1 MSIEFRINQYDEERC
16 YSNGAIDLK
25 SFLTAL
31 YSDEHPYGALL
42 NLDGNKRIEP
52 ADYAYDEQSG
62 KETYDIDFDRDTI
75 TRHEK
80 GKQFKLNEMSKI
92 PLGAAYSL
100 MRFHG
105 AGVPAAVSDCEY
117 DEYNDMSGLFGNR
130 DSEIKER
137 GFVIYSNDEY
147 FEAYLNYLKN
157 TGGYQFIRFANVSGS
172 QYIAF
177 SQRGFDNIKSF
188 LMQKLQTKREEAD
201 RLEAEINEAFSAA
214 EPTEI
219 PKDEKSELS
228 ELIEKLGL
236 QSHSYTFS
244 VVSLDSEIYVTGA
257 YVESADELSERGVL
271 PDWSG
276 MESIITDMAEK
287 YRDDF
292 GYGYD
297 EDMQEY
303 IDDHEDE
310 IKEITDKYLYGDIY
324 VDKGNISDFTG
335 IQISVNTALQASITP
350 IGIDFEMN
358 RLRLGENY
366 CCIFAITDY
375 PSECDYGWLSKL
387 TNIPGTIVSINS
399 EPIDN
404 GEAVNGDKTHH
415 RF

>member
-117 DEYNDMSGLFGNR
+117 DEYNDVSGLFGNR
-130 DSEIKER
+130 DSEIKDR

-147 FEAYLNYLKN
+147 FEAYFNYLKN
-157 TGGYQFIRFANVSGS
+157 TGGYQFIRFVNVSGS
-172 QYIAF
+172 QYISF

-201 RLEAEINEAFSAA
+201 RFEAEINKAFGIN
-214 EPTEI
+214 EPLGMSVSRQQEDNTVTVTLTADEMRRAYYIVHESFLTEDI
-219 PKDEKSELS
+219 QMKLNDLANEDARYEGLSDDIVFVNGVLLRYIDHSE
-228 ELIEKLGL
+228 
-236 QSHSYTFS
+236 
-244 VVSLDSEIYVTGA
+244 SEISYNDNIFNAIEHEVSKRENT
-257 YVESADELSERGVL
+257 EEQSDE
-271 PDWSG
+271 
-276 MESIITDMAEK
+276 MEM
-287 YRDDF
+287 
-292 GYGYD
+292 
-297 EDMQEY
+297 
-303 IDDHEDE
+303 
-310 IKEITDKYLYGDIY
+310 
-324 VDKGNISDFTG
+324 
-335 IQISVNTALQASITP
+335 
-350 IGIDFEMN
+350 
-358 RLRLGENY
+358 
-366 CCIFAITDY
+366 
-375 PSECDYGWLSKL
+375 
-387 TNIPGTIVSINS
+387 
-399 EPIDN
+399 
-404 GEAVNGDKTHH
+404 
-415 RF
+415 

>member
-130 DSEIKER
+130 DSETKDR

-157 TGGYQFIRFANVSGS
+157 TGGYQFIRFVNVSGS

-188 LMQKLQTKREEAD
+188 LMQKLQTKRAEAN
-201 RLEAEINEAFSAA
+201 RFEAEINKAFGIN
-214 EPTEI
+214 EPLGMSVSRQQEDNTVTVTLTADEMRRAYYIVHESFLTEDI
-219 PKDEKSELS
+219 QMKLNDLANEDARYEGLSDDIVFVNGVLSRYIDHSE
-228 ELIEKLGL
+228 
-236 QSHSYTFS
+236 
-244 VVSLDSEIYVTGA
+244 SEISYNDNIFNAIEHEVSKRENT
-257 YVESADELSERGVL
+257 EEQSDE
-271 PDWSG
+271 
-276 MESIITDMAEK
+276 MEM
-287 YRDDF
+287 
-292 GYGYD
+292 
-297 EDMQEY
+297 
-303 IDDHEDE
+303 
-310 IKEITDKYLYGDIY
+310 
-324 VDKGNISDFTG
+324 
-335 IQISVNTALQASITP
+335 
-350 IGIDFEMN
+350 
-358 RLRLGENY
+358 
-366 CCIFAITDY
+366 
-375 PSECDYGWLSKL
+375 
-387 TNIPGTIVSINS
+387 
-399 EPIDN
+399 
-404 GEAVNGDKTHH
+404 
-415 RF
+415 

>member
-80 GKQFKLNEMSKI
+80 GRQFKLNEMSKI

-130 DSEIKER
+130 DSEIKDR
-137 GFVIYSNDEY
+137 GFIIYSNDEY
-147 FEAYLNYLKN
+147 FEVYLNYLKN
-157 TGGYQFIRFANVSGS
+157 TGGYQFIRFVNVSGS

-201 RLEAEINEAFSAA
+201 RFEAEINKAFGIN
-214 EPTEI
+214 EPLGMSVSRQQEDNTVTVTLTADEMRRAYYIVHESFLTEDI
-219 PKDEKSELS
+219 QMKLNDLANEDARYEGLSDDIVFVNGVLSRYIDHSE
-228 ELIEKLGL
+228 
-236 QSHSYTFS
+236 
-244 VVSLDSEIYVTGA
+244 SEISYNDNIFNAIEHEVSKRENT
-257 YVESADELSERGVL
+257 EEQSDE
-271 PDWSG
+271 
-276 MESIITDMAEK
+276 MEM
-287 YRDDF
+287 
-292 GYGYD
+292 
-297 EDMQEY
+297 
-303 IDDHEDE
+303 
-310 IKEITDKYLYGDIY
+310 
-324 VDKGNISDFTG
+324 
-335 IQISVNTALQASITP
+335 
-350 IGIDFEMN
+350 
-358 RLRLGENY
+358 
-366 CCIFAITDY
+366 
-375 PSECDYGWLSKL
+375 
-387 TNIPGTIVSINS
+387 
-399 EPIDN
+399 
-404 GEAVNGDKTHH
+404 
-415 RF
+415 